1 MIGIILAF
9 QRTNDDYLQVQ
20 KVVNDISVSL
30 ECPCLRRFDIFWILV
45 TVKNQANVLTKEK
58 DSTTYKVGGGCFI

>member
-30 ECPCLRRFDIFWILV
+30 ECPCLRRFDG
-45 TVKNQANVLTKEK
+45 VKNR
-58 DSTTYKVGGGCFI
+58 GGFCEAD